1 VNERWVCK
9 RCFADNEEGNSA
21 CTRCGL
27 LRGTAVDA
35 PATAEPAWQR
45 YRRFWWI
52 PVLAVVL
59 GVGYLTSARR
69 DGGGAITDA
78 GSLQIQDLR
87 VGDCFDVEEADEV
100 SEVDAGPCTDP
111 HGYEMFHFAS
121 WDGGDAYP
129 TDDAMLDFIIAAC
142 VPQFEAYVGMSY
154 ESSVLDFVPFTP
166 TEDGWADGDR
176 VVQCALVGATNEQLT
191 TSLRGANR

>member
-1 VNERWVCK
+1 
-9 RCFADNEEGNSA
+9 
-21 CTRCGL
+21 
-27 LRGTAVDA
+27 
-35 PATAEPAWQR
+35 
-45 YRRFWWI
+45 
-52 PVLAVVL
+52 
-59 GVGYLTSARR
+59 
-69 DGGGAITDA
+69 
-78 GSLQIQDLR
+78 
-87 VGDCFDVEEADEV
+87 
-100 SEVDAGPCTDP
+100 
-111 HGYEMFHFAS
+111 MFHFAS